1 MASVKGKKNR
11 IYTDIDLSFGVNA
24 FSGDINKKLDVNAVK
39 QSIKNLLLTQSGEK
53 PFHPEI
59 GSPLYGLLF
68 ENMRPGM
75 ETVISSR
82 IQDVVTAFEPRC
94 KMKVVETQA
103 DYDKNTYNVS
113 MFFHVVGVNEPQSM
127 HMELKRLR

>member
-1 MASVKGKKNR
+1 MADTTGKKAR
-11 IYTDIDLSFGVNA
+11 IFKDFDMSFGINA

-39 QSIKNLLLTQSGEK
+39 QSIKNLLLTQTGEK

-82 IQDVVTAFEPRC
+82 IADVVAAFEPRC
-94 KMKVVETQA
+94 KMKAVETQS
-103 DYDKNTYNVS
+103 DYDNNTYNVS
-113 MFFHVVGVNEPQSM
+113 MFFHVVGVNKPQSM